1 MALKAKKT
9 KVQVGFGKK
18 ENKTEKTMARLQLA
32 QLVSLDELAE
42 NINDKTAVPVPT
54 AKMVLEYLPEAIAQ
68 FVRLGH
74 GVDVGF
80 GILKPSISTG
90 AYDDPSKVEVKK
102 KRFTFRIKSKL
113 REILDR
119 LSVSIIGDETVDV
132 DDDESLT
139 PDPSPTGEGSSNSDS
154 SDSGTNQGGGTNT
167 PGGDNGNEGE

>member
-9 KVQVGFGKK
+9 QVKVGFGKK
-18 ENKTEKTMARLQLA
+18 ETRVEKTVARLQLA

-42 NINDKTAVPVPT
+42 NINDKTAIPVPT

-132 DDDESLT
+132 DD
-139 PDPSPTGEGSSNSDS
+139 EGDDS
-154 SDSGTNQGGGTNT
+154 SDSSSDSGNSGTT
-167 PGGDNGNEGE
+167 PGGGDGNEGE

>member
-1 MALKAKKT
+1 MPLKAKKT

-42 NINDKTAVPVPT
+42 NINDKTGIPVPT

-113 REILDR
+113 RDILDR

-132 DDDESLT
+132 DD
-139 PDPSPTGEGSSNSDS
+139 EGDDNSDS
-154 SDSGTNQGGGTNT
+154 SDSGTNQGGGTT
-167 PGGDNGNEGE
+167 PGGGDNGNEGE

>member
-1 MALKAKKT
+1 MALKAVKT

-18 ENKTEKTMARLQLA
+18 EDKTEKTMARLQLA

-42 NINDKTAVPVPT
+42 NINDKTSIPVPT

-90 AYDDPSKVEVKK
+90 AYDDPDKVEVKK

-113 REILDR
+113 RDILDR
-119 LSVSIIGDETVDV
+119 LSVNIVGDETVDV
-132 DDDESLT
+132 DDDSGSGSGSGDET
-139 PDPSPTGEGSSNSDS
+139 P
-154 SDSGTNQGGGTNT
+154 QG
-167 PGGDNGNEGE
+167 GGDNGDNE